1 MLRASGIRA
10 APPSSALSSLEQ
22 LPAYRLANSSSVA
35 FRPRMERRSLAG
47 ELEDQR
53 NRGKWVLENLLVFVA
68 RSAE

>member
-1 MLRASGIRA
+1 
-10 APPSSALSSLEQ
+10 
-22 LPAYRLANSSSVA
+22 
-35 FRPRMERRSLAG
+35 MERRSLAG